1 MGKKM
6 IYNNPSYSRF
16 KNRKP
21 NIEILHN
28 IYKMYKYTKSS
39 RDTPSFHWYEMIKI
53 PGGGVF
59 WCAKICAEKKK
70 YNEFIQTYKKPI
82 KKQRIKE

>member
-1 MGKKM
+1 MRDVGKKM

-28 IYKMYKYTKSS
+28 MYKYTKSS
-39 RDTPSFHWYEMIKI
+39 RDTLPSIGMK
-53 PGGGVF
+53 
-59 WCAKICAEKKK
+59 
-70 YNEFIQTYKKPI
+70 
-82 KKQRIKE
+82 